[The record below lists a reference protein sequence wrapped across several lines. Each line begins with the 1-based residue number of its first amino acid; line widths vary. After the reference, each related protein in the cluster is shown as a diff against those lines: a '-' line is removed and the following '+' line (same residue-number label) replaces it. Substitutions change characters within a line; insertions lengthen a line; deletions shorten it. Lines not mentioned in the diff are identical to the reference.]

1 MEVRVMVFKTVSII
15 FGLYRGGQ
23 FYWWRKPE
31 YPDKATDLPEV
42 TTLSHNVV
50 SSKPRLNAS

>member
-1 MEVRVMVFKTVSII
+1 MDVRVIVFNTVSII
-15 FGLYRGGQ
+15 FQLYRGGQ
-23 FYWWRKPE
+23 FDWWKKPE
-31 YPDKATDLPEV
+31 YPDKITDLPEV